1 MAYTLNTAE
10 YFHGATN
17 DEIDF
22 FYYGSTLKKHS
33 IQFHNDLKLHLWE
46 IKKVKLQIMI
56 SHQMLLTSTQ
66 RVLLHLLSDTWM
78 KSYHF
83 HQGFYENFI
92 RALYKQDK
100 KLKCCII
107 QS

>member
-1 MAYTLNTAE
+1 
-10 YFHGATN
+10 
-17 DEIDF
+17 
-22 FYYGSTLKKHS
+22 
-33 IQFHNDLKLHLWE
+33 
-46 IKKVKLQIMI
+46 MI
-56 SHQMLLTSTQ
+56 SHQMLLPSAQ